1 MNSIWSAEG
10 WKIKSRDGGIYKF
23 KEFLGFGEG
32 LKILVQIYDIILIK
46 CELVL
51 VTKSA
56 QRHSL
61 VVST

>member
-1 MNSIWSAEG
+1 MNSTWTAEG

-23 KEFLGFGEG
+23 KKFLGFGEG

-51 VTKSA
+51 VTKA
-56 QRHSL
+56 QKHSL
-61 VVST
+61 VLCT